1 MTSFTACKRCIVPL
15 GRSRMMMTRLSHV
28 VSETIFQL
36 SQCIMSILRAADSK
50 RGGRSDGRIA
60 WRVVDA
66 SFDFA
71 RSSARIFDPHAVAV
85 VVVLASIL
93 PVGSSQAPVNRPRLT
108 PSGQQARAQP
118 PTNTHINIRAAAILH
133 QSTWPSNLFFAA
145 PSRAT
150 PAGSPAWLPRLRSEH
165 TQPAERD
172 RERQRC

>member
-1 MTSFTACKRCIVPL
+1 MASFTACIQCIVSL
-15 GRSRMMMTRLSHV
+15 ERSRMKTTRLSHV
-28 VSETIFQL
+28 VFETIFQL
-36 SQCIMSILRAADSK
+36 SQCIMSILRTASSK
-50 RGGRSDGRIA
+50 RDGRSDGRIA
-60 WRVVDA
+60 WRMDA

-118 PTNTHINIRAAAILH
+118 ATNTHINIRAAAILH

>member
-1 MTSFTACKRCIVPL
+1 MTVKVMVELL
-15 GRSRMMMTRLSHV
+15 GGV
-28 VSETIFQL
+28 
-36 SQCIMSILRAADSK
+36 A
-50 RGGRSDGRIA
+50 
-60 WRVVDA
+60 A
-66 SFDFA
+66 SFDLA
-71 RSSARIFDPHAVAV
+71 RSSARIFDPHAVAL

-118 PTNTHINIRAAAILH
+118 SSNTHINIRAAAILH

-165 TQPAERD
+165 NQHRRKRYTEAEMLIASCSAPTCSCPPRAT
-172 RERQRC
+172 RP